1 MDDNLNSISEI
12 MKPTH
17 LQKINPIPR
26 DKSMVPF
33 GFGIIPTGRFV
44 QYNKDMIPYRE
55 YIKLLRVA
63 IKLNTYFLQ
72 DVSDMD
78 TVVASMEIKN
88 LQGKHQKRLY
98 DKWVVNIIYIVHCWY
113 ADIVLVYAMTWLLPS
128 IRIYW
133 NFHYFLIVPYHSSQ
147 W

>member
-1 MDDNLNSISEI
+1 MLFGLVGIKNKGGSTSYRYVLTQRNNKGINNMDDNLNSISEI

-17 LQKINPIPR
+17 LQKINPLPR

-33 GFGIIPTGRFV
+33 GFGIIPTGKFV

-98 DKWVVNIIYIVHCWY
+98 DK
-113 ADIVLVYAMTWLLPS
+113 
-128 IRIYW
+128 
-133 NFHYFLIVPYHSSQ
+133 
-147 W
+147 

>member
-1 MDDNLNSISEI
+1 MLFGLVGIKNKGGSTSYRYVLTQRNNKGINNMDDNLNSISEI

-17 LQKINPIPR
+17 LQKINPIPKN
-26 DKSMVPF
+26 KSMVPF
-33 GFGIIPTGRFV
+33 GFGIIPTGKFV

-98 DKWVVNIIYIVHCWY
+98 DK
-113 ADIVLVYAMTWLLPS
+113 
-128 IRIYW
+128 
-133 NFHYFLIVPYHSSQ
+133 
-147 W
+147 

>member
-17 LQKINPIPR
+17 LQKINPLPR

-33 GFGIIPTGRFV
+33 GFGIIPTGKFV

-88 LQGKHQKRLY
+88 LQG
-98 DKWVVNIIYIVHCWY
+98 NIRRGCMISELLTSFTLCIVGMLILFWY
-113 ADIVLVYAMTWLLPS
+113 M
-128 IRIYW
+128 R
-133 NFHYFLIVPYHSSQ
+133 
-147 W
+147 

>member
-1 MDDNLNSISEI
+1 MPVYTNKGINNMDDNLNSISEI

-17 LQKINPIPR
+17 LQKIKPIPR

-33 GFGIIPTGRFV
+33 GFGIIPTGKFV

-88 LQGKHQKRLY
+88 LQGKHQKRL
-98 DKWVVNIIYIVHCWY
+98 
-113 ADIVLVYAMTWLLPS
+113 T
-128 IRIYW
+128 
-133 NFHYFLIVPYHSSQ
+133 
-147 W
+147 

>member
-17 LQKINPIPR
+17 LQKANPIPKN
-26 DKSMVPF
+26 KSMVPF
-33 GFGIIPTGRFV
+33 GFGIIPTGKFV
-44 QYNKDMIPYRE
+44 QYNKDMIPYKE

-63 IKLNTYFLQ
+63 VKLNTYFLQ
-72 DVSDMD
+72 DLSDMD

-98 DKWVVNIIYIVHCWY
+98 DK
-113 ADIVLVYAMTWLLPS
+113 
-128 IRIYW
+128 
-133 NFHYFLIVPYHSSQ
+133 
-147 W
+147 